1 MTKKTNFG
9 SSGPGFTTITSTSAG
24 NVSIGNTNTEYQLRR
39 EIEQLMDI
47 IHAQESEIRKL
58 KNMQTESGFTQ
69 KELKFL
75 LMRCHPDKNPDSK
88 MAIEIT
94 QKIIQKKRK

>member
-9 SSGPGFTTITSTSAG
+9 STGPAFTTITSTG

-39 EIEQLMDI
+39 EIEQLTDI

-58 KNMQTESGFTQ
+58 RNMQTQSGFTQ
-69 KELKFL
+69 AELKFL

-94 QKIIQKKRK
+94 QKIIKKRRK